1 MNSVFSFRS
10 FPFSKSLVSATLLL
24 GVAAPAAHAHLT
36 YTGRDFG
43 SFTGLSYGSATI
55 SNQAITGNYGW
66 ANAAD
71 GTLGDSHKA
80 RIFRFHLDNEAYVSF
95 TFSANPN
102 ATATSV
108 GGLIPAFSVYQGL
121 AATAPFATSQ
131 TALPSGADHDFGD
144 ASTAWRT
151 AWAKD
156 NLGVSYD
163 YTATDG
169 SWNALGA
176 WKIGGD
182 GDLPGDFSQL
192 STFTFKGFGVDFD
205 KDGTATAGFRLSKG
219 DYSVMVGGND
229 IANKLSASA
238 GSAFGVSGTI
248 TVTAV
253 PEPTLLALATAGATL
268 LVVFSSRNK
277 R

>member
-1 MNSVFSFRS
+1 MNSVFGFRS
-10 FPFSKSLVSATLLL
+10 FPFSKSLVTATLLL
-24 GVAAPAAHAHLT
+24 GAAAPAAHAHLG

-43 SFTGLSYGSATI
+43 SFTGLSYGSSTI

-66 ANAAD
+66 ADAAD
-71 GTLGDSHKA
+71 GVLGDSHKA
-80 RIFRFHLDNEAYVSF
+80 RAFRFHLDNDAYVSF
-95 TFSANPN
+95 SFSANPT

-108 GGLIPAFSVYQGL
+108 GGLIPGFSVYQGL

-131 TALPSGADHDFGD
+131 TALPSSADHDFSD
-144 ASTAWRT
+144 SSVAWRT

-169 SWNALGA
+169 SWNALGT

-219 DYSVMVGGND
+219 DYTVLVGGND
-229 IANKLSASA
+229 IANKFSTSA

-268 LVVFSSRNK
+268 MVVFSSRNK

>member
-1 MNSVFSFRS
+1 MNSVFGFRS
-10 FPFSKSLVSATLLL
+10 FPFSKSLVTATLLL
-24 GVAAPAAHAHLT
+24 GAAAPAAHAHLG

-43 SFTGLSYGSATI
+43 SFTGLSYGSSTI

-66 ANAAD
+66 ADAAD
-71 GTLGDSHKA
+71 GVLGDSHKA
-80 RIFRFHLDNEAYVSF
+80 RAFRFHLDNDAYVSF
-95 TFSANPN
+95 SFSANPT

-108 GGLIPAFSVYQGL
+108 GGLIPGFSVYQGL

-131 TALPSGADHDFGD
+131 TALPSSADHDFSD
-144 ASTAWRT
+144 SSVAWRT

-169 SWNALGA
+169 SWNALGT

-219 DYSVMVGGND
+219 DYTVLVGGND
-229 IANKLSASA
+229 IANKLSTSA

-268 LVVFSSRNK
+268 MVVFSSRNK